1 MKRINPSIFEM
12 NKSYICYKPTFRFH
26 RWNHKSYS
34 AFASLGKQ
42 ITIGRLTTDVTD
54 GLLRDQHIRVLA
66 LAPLVLYDTDDAPPP
81 DIWNDIVLNQLEE
94 TIVTESQSSTAY
106 PAFAYYYCLTIK
118 SYLWALPTDRIFYF
132 LSK

>member
-1 MKRINPSIFEM
+1 MAPAKIGLKRNNPSIFEM
-12 NKSYICYKPTFRFH
+12 DKSYICYKPTFRFH

-66 LAPLVLYDTDDAPPP
+66 LTPLVLDDTDEAPPP
-81 DIWNDIVLNQLEE
+81 DICNDILLNVLEE
-94 TIVTESQSSTAY
+94 TLVTVSQRSTAH
-106 PAFAYYYCLTIK
+106 PAITYYYIYFIRF
-118 SYLWALPTDRIFYF
+118 SIFF
-132 LSK
+132 